1 MRCALYFDMT
11 FLTENK
17 CILQKIFSSDK
28 ELSYQL
34 VTSLPQHPGSLAPHM
49 LYCINPLNEKV
60 IVRSRAFMEQ
70 THILPIFDPLK
81 IDNYEILYSKDL
93 DSGPSMDI
101 RNIYYR
107 GHFHRLNI
115 LTVSSGLH
123 LLKHVE

>member
-1 MRCALYFDMT
+1 MT

-28 ELSYQL
+28 ELSYWL
-34 VTSLPQHPGSLAPHM
+34 VTTLPHM
-49 LYCINPLNEKV
+49 LYCISPLNEKV

-81 IDNYEILYSKDL
+81 FDNYEILYSKDL

-101 RNIYYR
+101 RN
-107 GHFHRLNI
+107 
-115 LTVSSGLH
+115 V
-123 LLKHVE
+123 